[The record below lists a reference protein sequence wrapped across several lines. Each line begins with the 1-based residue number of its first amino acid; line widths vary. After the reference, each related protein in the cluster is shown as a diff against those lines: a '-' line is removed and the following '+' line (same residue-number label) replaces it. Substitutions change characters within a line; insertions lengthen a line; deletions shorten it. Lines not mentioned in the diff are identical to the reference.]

1 MLNQRAAANALFLL
15 LLACTNAVAQDRQMD
30 GAYMVPPKVFVGDRA
45 SLVLPLPGSFVQA
58 DAEIGAG
65 RLPQSY
71 EVDIY
76 RVALERRPSGNRLV
90 VEFAAYAPGLVELP
104 PISIAGE
111 TFTGLKVEISSI
123 LEPGESGMVLSG
135 PADPLAIPGT
145 SLLVYGTVCASILG
159 LLLALWAVL
168 WGRRQMGDW
177 LSALKL
183 RWLIISMWGIERRL
197 RRELAK
203 GAGRREILDRLSSEF
218 RIFLSYFSGKNC
230 RAMTASEF
238 GGVAIFEG
246 HPSMPGRGFLGDFFD
261 RCDGIRFSGGEIG
274 DDATLALFADV
285 KSFLKALD
293 RALRKRNELA
303 EVAA

>member
-1 MLNQRAAANALFLL
+1 MSIRRAGTALFLL
-15 LLACTNAVAQDRQMD
+15 LLACAAAAAQDRRAD

-45 SLVLPLPGSFVQA
+45 SLVLPLPSSFVPA

-65 RLPQSY
+65 RIPPSRQI
-71 EVDIY
+71 DIH
-76 RVALERRPSGNRLV
+76 RVALERRPSGSRLV
-90 VEFAAYAPGLVELP
+90 VEFAAYAAGLIDLP

-135 PADPLAIPGT
+135 PAQPLAIPGT

-168 WGRRQMGDW
+168 WGRGQMGDW
-177 LSALKL
+177 LSAIKR
-183 RWLIISMWGIERRL
+183 RWLLIAMWGVERRL
-197 RRELAK
+197 RRELAR
-203 GAGRREILDRLSSEF
+203 GAARREILDKLSSEF
-218 RIFLSYFSGKNC
+218 RSFLSYFSGKNC

-238 GGVAIFEG
+238 SGTAIFDG
-246 HPSMPGRGFLGDFFD
+246 YPHMPGKELFLGGFFG

-274 DDATLALFADV
+274 EDATLALFADV

-293 RALRKRNELA
+293 RALRKSSQRPA
-303 EVAA
+303 EAA